1 MIIDTHA
8 HYDDPKYD
16 SDRDVRLL
24 EAKKEGVDLIVNAS
38 QDLTTSKKAIEI
50 AEQYPFVYCCIGVHP
65 HNADQCNSFVINELE
80 MMAKHPKVIGIGE
93 TGLDY
98 YYEYS
103 QKEAQKLSF
112 IEHIR
117 LAKLLK
123 LPTIIHDRDAHE
135 DTYKILNEEKIWEA
149 GGVVHCFSGS
159 VELAKKAVDMGLYI
173 SIGGAVTFKNAKNII
188 DIVKYIP
195 EDRLLLETDCP
206 YMTPEPHRGHRNE
219 SIYVKLVAKRISE
232 LKNREI
238 EEIYNLTTNNFY
250 QLFTKMIKQNI

>member
-8 HYDDPKYD
+8 HYDDSKFD
-16 SDRDVRLL
+16 TDRDDRLL
-24 EAKKEGVDLIVNAS
+24 DAKKQGIDLIVNAS
-38 QDLTTSKKAIEI
+38 QDLTTSKKGI
-50 AEQYPFVYCCIGVHP
+50 ALSEQYPFVYCCIGVHP
-65 HNADQCNSFVINELE
+65 HNADKCDQFTMDEL
-80 MMAKHPKVIGIGE
+80 ARLAIHQKVIGIGE

-98 YYEYS
+98 YYEFS
-103 QKEAQKLSF
+103 QREIQKKSF

-117 LAKLLK
+117 LAQDFN

-135 DTYKILNEEKIWEA
+135 DTYNILKEEKIWKA

-159 VELAKKAVDMGLYI
+159 VELAKKAIEMGLYI
-173 SIGGAVTFKNAKNII
+173 SIGGAVTFKNVKNVL
-188 DIVKYIP
+188 DVVKYIP
-195 EDRLLLETDCP
+195 DDRLLLETDCP

-238 EEIYNLTTNNFY
+238 EEIYEQTTSNFY
-250 QLFTKMIKQNI
+250 QLFTKMK